1 MSESTFDL
9 LQVVVMDGKTSVVSI
24 GVWKTKQAAVDC
36 LKGKIR
42 DKYENNK
49 TVDVVDMQ
57 EEMEEAIFHG
67 NMWREP
73 ENPSE
78 QVIVIWLCNATVIHE
93 Q

>member
-1 MSESTFDL
+1 MSESAFDL
-9 LQVVVMDGKTSVVSI
+9 LQVVVMNGKTSVASI
-24 GVWKTKQAAVDC
+24 GVWKTKQAVVDC

-49 TVDVVDMQ
+49 TVNVVDMQ

-73 ENPSE
+73 EKPSE
-78 QVIVIWLCNATVIHE
+78 QAIVIWLCNATVIHE

>member
-1 MSESTFDL
+1 MSESAFDL
-9 LQVVVMDGKTSVVSI
+9 LQVVVMDGKTSVASI
-24 GVWKTKQAAVDC
+24 GVWKTKQAVVDC

-57 EEMEEAIFHG
+57 EEMEEDIFHG

-73 ENPSE
+73 KKSSE
-78 QVIVIWLCNATVIHE
+78 QVIWLCNATVIHE
-93 Q
+93 